1 MQQQTVEA
9 LCVQVRIGQSS
20 LVSLPSE
27 FVPKRINWTK
37 WADGI
42 AMSQRVRKN
51 RSMVAPRLCMS
62 PDHQDPKDN
71 LAFMSTQNQSA
82 LEQVD
87 LFKLISSVSDE
98 TKILFVGSWA
108 QTLPSWFKSL
118 QAVFAAKYASVVQ
131 EILSQQVKYWSSV
144 GERLESLE
152 SFLVVDDVG
161 RLSALAGAA
170 KIWRSRQ
177 SRANVLSEARS
188 SSWFAATL
196 ELHMPRAS
204 EGSPIRLHRLHVFK
218 PDQWCGS
225 PHFGSTPIPGLPE
238 FTGMQEIWIS
248 APGSGMSL
256 WIADQYGMLNEGI
269 LKLRMPSALLG
280 WHPLR
285 DLIAFIG
292 GAPSNSMMFMVDGE
306 LNLQVLMKESDGNV

>member
-20 LVSLPSE
+20 LVSVPSE
-27 FVPKRINWTK
+27 FVPKRINWAK
-37 WADGI
+37 WADGAAI
-42 AMSQRVRKN
+42 GLRVRKN
-51 RSMVAPRLCMS
+51 RSIIAPRLCIS

-71 LAFMSTQNQSA
+71 LAFMSTQNQSG

-87 LFKLISSVSDE
+87 LFKLIGSVSDE
-98 TKILFVGSWA
+98 SKFLFVGSWT

-118 QAVFAAKYASVVQ
+118 QAVFAAKYSSSMQ
-131 EILSQQVKYWSSV
+131 EMLSHQVKYWSSI

-152 SFLVVDDVG
+152 NFLVVDDVG
-161 RLSALAGAA
+161 RLSGLAGIA

-177 SRANVLSEARS
+177 SRANVLAEARS
-188 SSWFAATL
+188 NSWFAATL

-204 EGSPIRLHRLHVFK
+204 EGAAIRLHRLHVFK
-218 PDQWCGS
+218 PDQWCGA
-225 PHFGSTPIPGLPE
+225 PQFGQTSIAGLPD
-238 FTGMQEIWIS
+238 FAAIQEVWVS

-256 WIADQYGMLNEGI
+256 WVADQYSMLSG
-269 LKLRMPSALLG
+269 LSTKLRMPGALLG

-292 GAPSNSMMFMVDGE
+292 DAPANSVMLMVDGE
-306 LNLQVLMKESDGNV
+306 LNLQVLMKERDGVD

>member
-9 LCVQVRIGQSS
+9 LCVQVRLGQSS
-20 LVSLPSE
+20 LVSVPSE
-27 FVPKRINWTK
+27 FVPKRINWAK

-42 AMSQRVRKN
+42 AIALRVRKN
-51 RSMVAPRLCMS
+51 RSIVAPRLCMS
-62 PDHQDPKDN
+62 PDHQDAKDN
-71 LAFMSTQNQSA
+71 LAFMSIQNQSA

-98 TKILFVGSWA
+98 TKFLFVGSWA

-118 QAVFAAKYASVVQ
+118 QAVFNAKHSSIVQ
-131 EILSQQVKYWSSV
+131 EILSSQVKYWSHI

-177 SRANVLSEARS
+177 SRANVLSEIRS
-188 SSWFAATL
+188 NSWFAATL

-204 EGSPIRLHRLHVFK
+204 EGNAIRLHRLHVFK

-225 PHFGSTPIPGLPE
+225 PQFGTTPIPGLPE
-238 FTGMQEIWIS
+238 LGVAQEVWVS
-248 APGSGMSL
+248 APGAGMSL
-256 WIADQYGMLNEGI
+256 WIAEQYGMLNEASS
-269 LKLRMPSALLG
+269 KLRMPSALLG

-292 GAPSNSMMFMVDGE
+292 GAPTNTIMFMVDGD
-306 LNLQVLMKESDGNV
+306 LNLQVLMKESDGVA